1 MQRLGT
7 KDGQNA
13 LEKEIPLGRMGKKG
27 DIASMAVFLFSEEG
41 EFYSFSLGLQIFII
55 ILSPARPLEFGPYL

>member
-13 LEKEIPLGRMGKKG
+13 LEKEIPLGRMGKVS

-41 EFYSFSLGLQIFII
+41 ESSFKL
-55 ILSPARPLEFGPYL
+55 LEV

>member
-13 LEKEIPLGRMGKKG
+13 LEKEIPLGRMGKKS

-41 EFYSFSLGLQIFII
+41 ESYSFSSAKG
-55 ILSPARPLEFGPYL
+55 RGRNEGKRM